1 MGDCSMDLN
10 KCFEVVSQLVDKA
23 GALVAKRNETRQE
36 FEEKANDID
45 LVTATDK
52 EVEQLLIR
60 GLLDAFP
67 DHKFIGEEESAA
79 GGAPNKL
86 TDAPTWIID
95 PVDGTMNFVHSFP
108 HSCISIGLKVNK
120 VTEIGIVFNPM
131 LDQRFTARRGQGAY
145 LNGRR
150 IHVSGQKELG
160 KSLVT
165 TEFGTSRDTERLKVI
180 FENFQKIVPKVHGIR
195 MLGAA
200 ALNLSMVALGAADIN
215 FEFGVH
221 AWDVCAG
228 ELLVLEAGG
237 VVIDTS
243 GDKFDIMSRRVL
255 AASSEELAQEFAKQL
270 TQFYP
275 QPRDD

>member
-1 MGDCSMDLN
+1 MGDSVDLD
-10 KCFEVVSQLVDKA
+10 KCYEVVSQLVDKA
-23 GALVAKRNETRQE
+23 GAIIAKRNETRQE

-52 EVEQLLIR
+52 EVEQLLIQ
-60 GLLDAFP
+60 GLIEAFP

-108 HSCISIGLKVNK
+108 HSCISIGLKVK
-120 VTEIGIVFNPM
+120 KITEIGVIFNPM
-131 LDQRFTARRGQGAY
+131 LQQRFTARRGQGAF

-150 IHVSGQKELG
+150 ICASGQKDLG
-160 KSLVT
+160 KALIT
-165 TEFGTSRDTERLKVI
+165 TEFGTQRDTEKLKAV
-180 FENFQKIVPKVHGIR
+180 FDNFQKLVPRVHGFR
-195 MLGAA
+195 MLGSA
-200 ALNLSMVALGAADIN
+200 ALNLAMVALGAADVN
-215 FEFGVH
+215 FEYGVH
-221 AWDVCAG
+221 SWDVCAG

-237 VVIDTS
+237 VVLDPT
-243 GDKFDIMSRRVL
+243 GDKFDINSRRVL
-255 AASSEELAQEFAKQL
+255 AASTEELAQAVAKQL

>member
-1 MGDCSMDLN
+1 MYFII
-10 KCFEVVSQLVDKA
+10 K
-23 GALVAKRNETRQE
+23 
-36 FEEKANDID
+36 
-45 LVTATDK
+45 
-52 EVEQLLIR
+52 LLIHFR
-60 GLLDAFP
+60 
-67 DHKFIGEEESAA
+67 FIGEEESAA

-180 FENFQKIVPKVHGIR
+180 FENFQKIVPKVHG
-195 MLGAA
+195 
-200 ALNLSMVALGAADIN
+200 
-215 FEFGVH
+215 
-221 AWDVCAG
+221 
-228 ELLVLEAGG
+228 
-237 VVIDTS
+237 
-243 GDKFDIMSRRVL
+243 
-255 AASSEELAQEFAKQL
+255 
-270 TQFYP
+270 
-275 QPRDD
+275 

>member
-1 MGDCSMDLN
+1 MGDGSVDLN

-23 GALVAKRNETRQE
+23 GALVAKRIQTRQE

-45 LVTATDK
+45 LVTATDR

-60 GLLDAFP
+60 GLLDVFP

-79 GGAPNKL
+79 GGQPNKL
-86 TDAPTWIID
+86 TDVPTWIID
-95 PVDGTMNFVHSFP
+95 PIDGTMNFVHSFP

-131 LDQRFTARRGQGAY
+131 LGQRFTARRGQGAY

-150 IHVSGQKELG
+150 IHVSAQKELS
-160 KSLVT
+160 KSLVI
-165 TEFGTSRDTERLKVI
+165 TEFGASRDVEKMKNH
-180 FENFQKIVPKVHGIR
+180 FENYQNILPKVHGIR

-200 ALNLSMVALGAADIN
+200 ALNLSMVAMGAVDIN
-215 FEFGVH
+215 FEIGIH

-237 VVIDTS
+237 VVIDPT

>member
-1 MGDCSMDLN
+1 MGDCSVDLD

-52 EVEQLLIR
+52 EVEQLLIN
-60 GLLDAFP
+60 GLLDVFP

-131 LDQRFTARRGQGAY
+131 LGQRFSSRRGQGAY

-165 TEFGTSRDTERLKVI
+165 SEFGTSRDTEKLKVV
-180 FENFQKIVPKVHGIR
+180 FENFQNIVPKVHGFR

-200 ALNLSMVALGAADIN
+200 ALNLCMVALGAADIN

-237 VVIDTS
+237 VVIDTT
-243 GDKFDIMSRRVL
+243 GGKFDIMSRRIL
-255 AASSEELAQEFAKQL
+255 AASSEELAQEFAKHL
-270 TQFYP
+270 TQFSP